1 MIKEGLLIEPE
12 FNNISK
18 YLQSGERT
26 KVTDEIKE
34 ISEKISGQTD
44 GILIRNMLVWMH
56 QNTSRLHNSNDPRK
70 FKRTATEILKSRERT
85 GCCDSSTLFTV
96 LARSKNIPTMQI
108 ITLNKEWGKR
118 IDRGEKIGAQGH
130 YFVACYLRNTVGQY
144 DWILIDSDRNVQDI
158 QDVRLNQLNK
168 ENRNIDRNYYAFAYV
183 RDYSDIIC
191 NGIKI
196 DSIED
201 MAKIQL
207 ATYKQCNIKDLSY
220 EEEMER

>member
-26 KVTDEIKE
+26 KVTDKIKE

-44 GILIRNMLVWMH
+44 GILIRNILMWMH
-56 QNTSRLHNSNDPRK
+56 QNTLRLQNGSDTRK
-70 FKRTATEILKSRERT
+70 FKRTATEILESRERT
-85 GCCDSSTLFTV
+85 GCCDSSTLFTA

-108 ITLNKEWGKR
+108 ITLNKEWGKK
-118 IDRGEKIGAQGH
+118 IDRGEKVGTLGH
-130 YFVACYLRNTVGQY
+130 YFVACYLRDITGQCN
-144 DWILIDSDRNVQDI
+144 WNLIDSDRNVQDI
-158 QDVRLNQLNK
+158 RDVRLSQLNM

-183 RDYSDIIC
+183 RDYSDVIC

-196 DSIED
+196 DSIEN
-201 MAKIQL
+201 MAKIQIT
-207 ATYKQCNIKDLSY
+207 AYKQCNINDLSY
-220 EEEMER
+220 EEEIER

>member
-44 GILIRNMLVWMH
+44 GILIRNILVWMH
-56 QNTSRLHNSNDPRK
+56 QNTLRLQNGSDTRK
-70 FKRTATEILKSRERT
+70 FKRTATEILESRERT
-85 GCCDSSTLFTV
+85 GCCDSSTLFTA

-108 ITLNKEWGKR
+108 ITLNKEWGEKV
-118 IDRGEKIGAQGH
+118 DRGEKVGTLGH
-130 YFVACYLRNTVGQY
+130 YFVACYLRDITGQCN
-144 DWILIDSDRNVQDI
+144 WNLIDSDRNVQDI
-158 QDVRLNQLNK
+158 RDVRLSQLNM

-183 RDYSDIIC
+183 RDYSDVIC

-196 DSIED
+196 DSIEN
-201 MAKIQL
+201 MAKIQIT
-207 ATYKQCNIKDLSY
+207 AYKQCNINDLTY
-220 EEEMER
+220 EEEIER